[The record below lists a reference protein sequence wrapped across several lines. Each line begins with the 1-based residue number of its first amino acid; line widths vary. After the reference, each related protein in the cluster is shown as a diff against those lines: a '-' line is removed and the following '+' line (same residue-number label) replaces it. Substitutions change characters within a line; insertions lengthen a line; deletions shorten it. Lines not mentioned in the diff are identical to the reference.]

1 MNKNIIVT
9 GGAGFLGSHLC
20 EVLVNNGDNVIC
32 VDNCVSGSKYNV
44 EHLFSSG
51 RFNFIKHDIQKPLH
65 SQLQELIPNKR
76 GVKAED
82 REIRQI
88 HEIYNLACPA
98 SPPAYQRKPVDTM
111 KTSVQGSINMLEL
124 AYKYGAKILQA
135 STSEIYG
142 EPLNHPQQEE
152 DWGNVNP
159 IGIRSCYDVGKRAAE
174 CLFNDYYRLYQIE
187 SKIVRIFNTYGPR
200 MDQFDGRVIS
210 TFIRQALLGE
220 DITIFGDGTQTRSFC
235 YRDDLIKGMI
245 KVMDQVKH
253 PQWPVNLGNPKE
265 ITIKKAAELI
275 IEMTD
280 SKSSIVYRDLPEDDP
295 TRRKPNIGRAKEL
308 GWEPCVDIRE
318 GLRKT
323 IRYFETI
330 GLFRE
335 HVPYAL

>member
-1 MNKNIIVT
+1 MNKNIVVT

-20 EVLVNNGDNVIC
+20 EVLVHDGNYVIC
-32 VDNCVSGSKYNV
+32 VDNCMTGSKHNV

-51 RFNFIKHDIQKPLH
+51 RFEF
-65 SQLQELIPNKR
+65 
-76 GVKAED
+76 
-82 REIRQI
+82 IRQDVQTPLEI
-88 HEIYNLACPA
+88 EGRQIDEIYNLACPA
-98 SPPAYQRKPVDTM
+98 SPPAYQRKPIETM
-111 KTSVQGSINMLEL
+111 KTSVQGAINMLEL

-200 MDQFDGRVIS
+200 MDQFDGRVVS

-245 KVMDQVKH
+245 KVMDQVKY

-265 ITIKKAAELI
+265 ITIRGIAELV
-275 IEMTD
+275 IEMTN
-280 SKSSIVYRDLPEDDP
+280 SKSSIVYQDLPEDDP
-295 TRRKPNIGRAKEL
+295 TRRRPNISRAKEL
-308 GWEPCVDIRE
+308 GWDPCVDIRE

-323 IRYFETI
+323 IRYFETV
-330 GLFRE
+330 GLYRE
-335 HVPYAL
+335 HVPYAI